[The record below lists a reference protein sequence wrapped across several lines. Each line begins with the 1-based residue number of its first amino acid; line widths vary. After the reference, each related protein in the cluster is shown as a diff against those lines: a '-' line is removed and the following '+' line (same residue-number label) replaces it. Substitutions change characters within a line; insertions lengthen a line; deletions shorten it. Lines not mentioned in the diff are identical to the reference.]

1 LYYIQYL
8 NAKAYMAGY
17 HLTDEEWVESWNKI
31 GSPAEFAKIHKIA
44 VRNVMAR
51 RRSIENRLGIS
62 LDTFN
67 SQNPAYVK
75 KVDQAPHNVRRG
87 IDVDKVKR
95 VIVFS
100 DAHFTDTTTTAFKA
114 LLLMIKT
121 FQPEVIINNGDSFDG
136 QVLSRFPSINFDQKP
151 TVLEEL
157 NACRYHLDEIEKVR
171 PAGCRLIWTLG
182 NHDMRYESWLV
193 NKVPEYSG
201 VDGFSLKYHF
211 PNWETCW
218 SFWIGENTVVKHRY
232 KGGRTAGY
240 SNLVGAGGSTNIITG
255 HTHVLCCSPITGYQG
270 TFWGVQ
276 TGCLADPMS
285 STFEYCEDGPKDWRS
300 GFVMLSFDKG
310 RMLMPELIMVSD
322 EQNGEFE
329 FRGCINKV

>member
-1 LYYIQYL
+1 MPF
-8 NAKAYMAGY
+8 KPVCS
-17 HLTDEEWVESWNKI
+17 DEEFIALWKKL
-31 GSPAEFAKIHKIA
+31 GSPTLVGKE
-44 VRNVMAR
+44 
-51 RRSIENRLGIS
+51 LGINPRSVSNRKSAIQIRHNIELPTHGS
-62 LDTFN
+62 LRD
-67 SQNPAYVK
+67 PK
-75 KVDQAPHNVRRG
+75 KEKPKKIELAPHNVRRG

-114 LLLMIKT
+114 LLAMIKK
-121 FQPEVIINNGDSFDG
+121 FKPQVIICNGDAFDG
-136 QVLSRFPSINFDQKP
+136 QVLSRFPSINYDAKP
-151 TVLEEL
+151 SVLQEL
-157 NACRYHLDEIEKVR
+157 ESCRYHLDQIVKHK

-211 PNWETCW
+211 PEWETCW
-218 SFWIGENTVVKHRY
+218 SFWIGEETVVKHRF

-240 SNLVGAGGSTNIITG
+240 SNLLAAGNTNIITG
-255 HTHVLCCSPITGYQG
+255 HTHVLACQPISNYQG
-270 TFWGVQ
+270 NFYGVQ

-285 STFEYCEDGPKDWRS
+285 PTFEYCEDSPKDWRS
-300 GFVMLSFDKG
+300 GFVMLSFDQG

-322 EQNGEFE
+322 EQNGEYE
-329 FRGCINKV
+329 FRGEIHAV

>member
-1 LYYIQYL
+1 MPF
-8 NAKAYMAGY
+8 KPGCSD
-17 HLTDEEWVESWNKI
+17 DEFIKI
-31 GSPAEFAKIHKIA
+31 WEELGSPTLVGQK
-44 VRNVMAR
+44 
-51 RRSIENRLGIS
+51 LGINPRS
-62 LDTFN
+62 ALTRRNNLEIRYGIKLPTFN
-67 SQNPAYVK
+67 SQRDEK
-75 KVDQAPHNVRRG
+75 KPPLKKIELTPHNVRRG
-87 IDVDKVKR
+87 IDIDKVKR

-114 LLLMIKT
+114 LLLMIDT
-121 FQPEVIINNGDSFDG
+121 FKPEVIICNGDAFDG
-136 QVLSRFPSINFDQKP
+136 QVLSRLPSINYDAKP

-157 NACRYHLDEIEKVR
+157 KACRSHLDEIEAHR

-182 NHDMRYESWLV
+182 NHDMRYEAWLV

-218 SFWIGENTVVKHRY
+218 SFWIGENTVVKHRLR
-232 KGGRTAGY
+232 GGRTAGY
-240 SNLVGAGGSTNIITG
+240 ANLLAAGNTNIITG
-255 HTHVLCCSPITGYQG
+255 HTHVLAVQPISNYQG
-270 TFWGVQ
+270 NFFGVQ
-276 TGCLADPMS
+276 TGCLADPLS
-285 STFEYCEDGPKDWRS
+285 NTFEYCEDSPKDWRS
-300 GFVMLSFDKG
+300 GFVMLSFDQG

>member
-1 LYYIQYL
+1 MPFEPVCSDKEFIKLWKKL
-8 NAKAYMAGY
+8 
-17 HLTDEEWVESWNKI
+17 
-31 GSPAEFAKIHKIA
+31 GSPTLVAK
-44 VRNVMAR
+44 
-51 RRSIENRLGIS
+51 ELGINPRSVSNRKSAIQIRHNIELPTHGS
-62 LDTFN
+62 LR
-67 SQNPAYVK
+67 SPKKEKPK
-75 KVDQAPHNVRRG
+75 KVEQAAHNVRRG

-114 LLLMIKT
+114 LLQMIDT
-121 FQPEVIINNGDSFDG
+121 FKPEVIICNGDAFDG
-136 QVLSRFPSINFDQKP
+136 QVLSRFPSINYDAKP

-157 NACRYHLDEIEKVR
+157 KACREHLDEIVKHR

-211 PNWETCW
+211 PEWETCW
-218 SFWIGENTVVKHRY
+218 SFWIGEETIIKHRY

-240 SNLVGAGGSTNIITG
+240 SNLLSAGNTNIITG
-255 HTHVLCCSPITGYQG
+255 HTHVLACQPISNYQG
-270 TFWGVQ
+270 TYWGVQ

-285 STFEYCEDGPKDWRS
+285 PTFEYCEDSPKDWRS
-300 GFVMLSFDKG
+300 GFVMLSFDQG
-310 RMLMPELIMVSD
+310 RMLMPEMIMVSD
-322 EQNGEFE
+322 GANGEYE

>member
-1 LYYIQYL
+1 MRDPKKEKL
-8 NAKAYMAGY
+8 K
-17 HLTDEEWVESWNKI
+17 KI
-31 GSPAEFAKIHKIA
+31 EQ
-44 VRNVMAR
+44 
-51 RRSIENRLGIS
+51 
-62 LDTFN
+62 T
-67 SQNPAYVK
+67 
-75 KVDQAPHNVRRG
+75 PHNVRRG

-114 LLLMIKT
+114 LLLMIDT
-121 FQPEVIINNGDSFDG
+121 FKPEVIICNGDAFDG
-136 QVLSRFPSINFDQKP
+136 QVLSRFPSINYDQKP

-157 NACRYHLDEIEKVR
+157 NACRWHLDEIEKHR
-171 PAGCRLIWTLG
+171 PPGCRLIWTLG
-182 NHDMRYESWLV
+182 NHDMRYEAWLV

-240 SNLVGAGGSTNIITG
+240 SNLVAAGNTNIITG
-255 HTHVLCCSPITGYQG
+255 HTHVLCSSPISNYQG
-270 TFWGVQ
+270 TFWGIQ
-276 TGCLADPMS
+276 TGCLADPLS
-285 STFEYCEDGPKDWRS
+285 ATFEYCEDSPKDWRS
-300 GFVMLSFDKG
+300 GFVMLSFDQG
-310 RMLMPELIMVSD
+310 RMLMPELIMVTD

>member
-1 LYYIQYL
+1 MA
-8 NAKAYMAGY
+8 AKLGI
-17 HLTDEEWVESWNKI
+17 TDAQFIECWTRL
-31 GSPAEFAKIHKIA
+31 GSPTLVGKELKINPRSALNRRASIVAKHGIELLTHNSLRNKKKEKPKKI
-44 VRNVMAR
+44 
-51 RRSIENRLGIS
+51 
-62 LDTFN
+62 
-67 SQNPAYVK
+67 
-75 KVDQAPHNVRRG
+75 DQAAHNVRRG
-87 IDVDKVKR
+87 IDIDKVKR

-114 LLLMIKT
+114 LLMMIDT
-121 FQPEVIINNGDSFDG
+121 FKPEVIICNGDAFDG
-136 QVLSRFPSINFDQKP
+136 QVLSRFPSINYDAKP
-151 TVLEEL
+151 SVLEEL
-157 NACRYHLDEIEKVR
+157 KYCREHLDEIEKHR
-171 PAGCRLIWTLG
+171 PPGCRLVWTLG
-182 NHDMRYESWLV
+182 NHDMRYEAWLV

-218 SFWIGENTVVKHRY
+218 SFWIGEETVVKHRY

-240 SNLVGAGGSTNIITG
+240 SNLMAAGNTNIITG
-255 HTHVLCCSPITGYQG
+255 HTHVLCVSPISGYQG
-270 TFWGVQ
+270 TFFGVQ

-285 STFEYCEDGPKDWRS
+285 STFEYCEDSPKDWRS
-300 GFVMLSFDKG
+300 GFVMLSFDQG

>member
-1 LYYIQYL
+1 MA
-8 NAKAYMAGY
+8 AKLGI
-17 HLTDEEWVESWNKI
+17 TDAQFIECWTRL
-31 GSPAEFAKIHKIA
+31 GSPTLVGKELKINPRSALNRRASIVAKHGIELLTHSSLRDKKKEKPKKI
-44 VRNVMAR
+44 
-51 RRSIENRLGIS
+51 EL
-62 LDTFN
+62 
-67 SQNPAYVK
+67 
-75 KVDQAPHNVRRG
+75 APHNVRRG
-87 IDVDKVKR
+87 IDIDKVKR

-114 LLLMIKT
+114 LLMMIDT
-121 FQPEVIINNGDSFDG
+121 FKPEVIICNGDAFDG
-136 QVLSRFPSINFDQKP
+136 QVLSRFPSSNYDAKP
-151 TVLEEL
+151 SVLEEL
-157 NACRYHLDEIEKVR
+157 KYCREHLDEIEKHR
-171 PAGCRLIWTLG
+171 PPGCRLVWTLG
-182 NHDMRYESWLV
+182 NHDMRYEAWLV

-218 SFWIGENTVVKHRY
+218 SFWIGEETVVKHRY

-240 SNLVGAGGSTNIITG
+240 SNLMAAGNTNIITG
-255 HTHVLCCSPITGYQG
+255 HTHVLCVSPISGYQG
-270 TFWGVQ
+270 TFFGVQ

-285 STFEYCEDGPKDWRS
+285 STFEYCEDSPKDWRS
-300 GFVMLSFDKG
+300 GFVMLSFDQG

>member
-1 LYYIQYL
+1 M
-8 NAKAYMAGY
+8 KHAGIA
-17 HLTDEEWVESWNKI
+17 DEIFIECWNKL
-31 GSPAEFAKIHKIA
+31 GSPSLVAK
-44 VRNVMAR
+44 
-51 RRSIENRLGIS
+51 ELGIS
-62 LDTFN
+62 PRGVLSRRASLVIKYGVELPTFN
-67 SQNPAYVK
+67 SQRDPPKPK
-75 KVDQAPHNVRRG
+75 KIEQTPHNVRRG

-114 LLLMIKT
+114 LLLMIDT
-121 FQPEVIINNGDSFDG
+121 FKPEVIICNGDAFDG
-136 QVLSRFPSINFDQKP
+136 QVLSRFPSINYDQKP

-157 NACRYHLDEIEKVR
+157 NACRWHLDEIAKHR
-171 PAGCRLIWTLG
+171 PPGCELIWTLG

-211 PNWETCW
+211 PEWKTCW
-218 SFWIGENTVVKHRY
+218 SYWIGEDTVVKHRY

-240 SNLVGAGGSTNIITG
+240 SNLMAAGNTNIITG
-255 HTHVLCCSPITGYQG
+255 HTHVLCASPISNYQG
-270 TFWGVQ
+270 TWWGVQ
-276 TGCLADPMS
+276 TGCLANPHS
-285 STFEYCEDGPKDWRS
+285 STFEYTEDQPLDWRS
-300 GFVMLSFDKG
+300 GLVMLSFDQG
-310 RMLMPELIMVSD
+310 RMLMPELIMVTD

>member
-1 LYYIQYL
+1 MEKVDMKKPNELDKQFIEAWQKL
-8 NAKAYMAGY
+8 
-17 HLTDEEWVESWNKI
+17 
-31 GSPAEFAKIHKIA
+31 GSPTLVGKELGMNPRSALNRRASLEIRYDIKLPTHNSLRDPKKEKLKKIQQ
-44 VRNVMAR
+44 
-51 RRSIENRLGIS
+51 
-62 LDTFN
+62 T
-67 SQNPAYVK
+67 
-75 KVDQAPHNVRRG
+75 PHNVRRG

-114 LLLMIKT
+114 LLLMIDT
-121 FQPEVIINNGDSFDG
+121 FKPEVIICNGDAFDG

-182 NHDMRYESWLV
+182 NHDMRYEAWLV

-218 SFWIGENTVVKHRY
+218 SFWIGEDTVVKHRY

-255 HTHVLCCSPITGYQG
+255 HTHVLCSSPITGYQG
-270 TFWGVQ
+270 TWWGVQ
-276 TGCLADPMS
+276 TGCLADPHS
-285 STFEYCEDGPKDWRS
+285 STFEYCEDSPKDWRS
-300 GFVMLSFDKG
+300 GFVMLSFDQG
-310 RMLMPELIMVSD
+310 RMLMPELIMVTD

>member
-1 LYYIQYL
+1 
-8 NAKAYMAGY
+8 MAFKPVY
-17 HLTDEEWVESWNKI
+17 SDEKFIEAWKRL
-31 GSPAEFAKIHKIA
+31 GSPVLVAKELSMNP
-44 VRNVMAR
+44 RSVMSR
-51 RRSIENRLGIS
+51 RRALEIRLKIDLS
-62 LDTFN
+62 TTN
-67 SQNPAYVK
+67 SQRDEK
-75 KVDQAPHNVRRG
+75 KPKPKKIDLAAHNVRRG
-87 IDVDKVKR
+87 IDIDKVKR

-114 LLLMIKT
+114 LLMMIDT
-121 FQPEVIINNGDSFDG
+121 FKPEVIICNGDAFDG
-136 QVLSRFPSINFDQKP
+136 QVLSRFPSINYDQKP

-157 NACRYHLDEIEKVR
+157 KACREHLDEIEKHR
-171 PAGCRLIWTLG
+171 PPGCRLIWTLG
-182 NHDMRYESWLV
+182 NHDMRYEAWLV

-218 SFWIGENTVVKHRY
+218 SFWIGEETIVKHRL

-240 SNLVGAGGSTNIITG
+240 SNLMSAGNTNIITG
-255 HTHVLCCSPITGYQG
+255 HTHVLAAQPISNYQG
-270 TFWGVQ
+270 TYWGVQ

-285 STFEYCEDGPKDWRS
+285 STFEYCEDSPKDWRS
-300 GFVMLSFDKG
+300 GFVMLSFDQG

>member
-1 LYYIQYL
+1 MVF
-8 NAKAYMAGY
+8 KAVCS
-17 HLTDEEWVESWNKI
+17 DEEFIALWKKL
-31 GSPAEFAKIHKIA
+31 GSPTLVGKELGINPRSALT
-44 VRNVMAR
+44 R
-51 RRSIENRLGIS
+51 RRNLEIRYKIDLPTS
-62 LDTFN
+62 N
-67 SQNPAYVK
+67 SQRDEKKPPLK
-75 KVDQAPHNVRRG
+75 KVEQAAHNVRRG

-114 LLLMIKT
+114 LLLMIDT
-121 FQPEVIINNGDSFDG
+121 FKPQVIICNGDAFDG
-136 QVLSRFPSINFDQKP
+136 QVLSRFPSINYDAKP
-151 TVLEEL
+151 TVLQEL
-157 NACRYHLDEIEKVR
+157 QNCRYHLDEIVKHR
-171 PAGCRLIWTLG
+171 PPGCRLIWTLG

-211 PNWETCW
+211 PEWETCW
-218 SFWIGENTVVKHRY
+218 SFWIGEETVVKHRF

-240 SNLVGAGGSTNIITG
+240 SNLLAAGNTNIITG
-255 HTHVLCCSPITGYQG
+255 HTHVLAVQPISNYQG
-270 TFWGVQ
+270 NFFGVQ

-285 STFEYCEDGPKDWRS
+285 PTFEYVEDNPLDWRS
-300 GFVMLSFDKG
+300 GFVMLSFDQG

>member
-1 LYYIQYL
+1 
-8 NAKAYMAGY
+8 M
-17 HLTDEEWVESWNKI
+17 NKI
-31 GSPAEFAKIHKIA
+31 NKGGKLDANLDQEFIRVWKELGSPALVAKKLGMNSRSA
-44 VRNVMAR
+44 MAR
-51 RRSIENRLGIS
+51 RRNLEIRYNIELP
-62 LDTFN
+62 THN
-67 SQNPAYVK
+67 SQRDEKKPIK
-75 KVDQAPHNVRRG
+75 KVEQAAHNVRRG

-114 LLLMIKT
+114 LIK
-121 FQPEVIINNGDSFDG
+121 FIKKFKPEVIICNGDAFDG
-136 QVLSRFPSINFDQKP
+136 QVLSRFPSINYDAKP

-157 NACRYHLDEIEKVR
+157 EACKWHLEQIEKAR

-211 PNWETCW
+211 PHWETCW
-218 SFWIGENTVVKHRY
+218 SFWIGEETVVKHRF

-240 SNLVGAGGSTNIITG
+240 SNLMAAGNTNIVTG
-255 HTHVLCCSPITGYQG
+255 HTHVLCASPISNYQG
-270 TFWGVQ
+270 TYWGIQ

-285 STFEYCEDGPKDWRS
+285 ETFEYCEDSPKDWRS
-300 GFVMLSFDKG
+300 GFVMLSFAEG
-310 RMLMPELIMVSD
+310 RMLMPELIMVC
-322 EQNGEFE
+322 GEDKVE
-329 FRGCINKV
+329 FRGEILPI

>member
-1 LYYIQYL
+1 MA
-8 NAKAYMAGY
+8 AKLGI
-17 HLTDEEWVESWNKI
+17 TDAQFIECWTRL
-31 GSPAEFAKIHKIA
+31 GSPTLVGKERKINPRSALNRRASIVAKHGIELLTHNSLRDKKKEKPKKI
-44 VRNVMAR
+44 
-51 RRSIENRLGIS
+51 
-62 LDTFN
+62 
-67 SQNPAYVK
+67 
-75 KVDQAPHNVRRG
+75 DQAPHNVRRG
-87 IDVDKVKR
+87 IDIDKVKR

-114 LLLMIKT
+114 LLMMIDT
-121 FQPEVIINNGDSFDG
+121 FKPEVIICNGDAFDG
-136 QVLSRFPSINFDQKP
+136 QVLSRFPSINYDAKP
-151 TVLEEL
+151 SVLEEL
-157 NACRYHLDEIEKVR
+157 KYCREHLDEIEKHR
-171 PAGCRLIWTLG
+171 PPGCRLVWTLG
-182 NHDMRYESWLV
+182 NHDMRYEAWLV

-218 SFWIGENTVVKHRY
+218 SFWIGEETVVKHRY

-240 SNLVGAGGSTNIITG
+240 SNLMAAGNTNIITG
-255 HTHVLCCSPITGYQG
+255 HTHVLCVSPISGYQG
-270 TFWGVQ
+270 TFFGVQ

-285 STFEYCEDGPKDWRS
+285 STFEYCEDSPKDWRS
-300 GFVMLSFDKG
+300 GFVMLSFDQG

>member
-1 LYYIQYL
+1 MNQ
-8 NAKAYMAGY
+8 KC
-17 HLTDEEWVESWNKI
+17 TDDQFIEIWNKH
-31 GSPAEFAKIHKIA
+31 GSPSLVAKELKMNPRS
-44 VRNVMAR
+44 VLNRKS
-51 RRSIENRLGIS
+51 SIESRLSIE
-62 LDTFN
+62 LPTFN
-67 SQNPAYVK
+67 SQRNLTFVK
-75 KVDQAPHNVRRG
+75 KVEQAAHNVRRG
-87 IDVDKVKR
+87 IDIDKVKK

-114 LLLMIKT
+114 LLMMIDT
-121 FQPEVIINNGDSFDG
+121 FKPEVIICNGDAFDG

-157 NACRYHLDEIEKVR
+157 SACRYHLDLIEKHR
-171 PAGCRLIWTLG
+171 PPGCRLIWGLG

-218 SFWIGENTVVKHRY
+218 SFWIGEETVVKHRLR
-232 KGGRTAGY
+232 GGRTAGY
-240 SNLVGAGGSTNIITG
+240 ANLLAAGNTNIITG
-255 HTHVLCCSPITGYQG
+255 HTHVLCASPITNYQG
-270 TFWGVQ
+270 TKWGIQ

-300 GFVMLSFDKG
+300 GFVILSFDQG
-310 RMLMPELIMVSD
+310 RMLMPELVMVTD
-322 EQNGEFE
+322 EQKGEFE

>member
-1 LYYIQYL
+1 MKII
-8 NAKAYMAGY
+8 
-17 HLTDEEWVESWNKI
+17 TESDKEFIKVWKEL
-31 GSPAEFAKIHKIA
+31 GSPTLVGKKLGINP
-44 VRNVMAR
+44 RSTLAR
-51 RRSIENRLGIS
+51 RRNLEIRYGIELP
-62 LDTFN
+62 THN
-67 SQNPAYVK
+67 SQRDQKKDPIK
-75 KVDQAPHNVRRG
+75 KVDMAAHNVRRG
-87 IDVDKVKR
+87 IDIDKCKR

-100 DAHFTDTTTTAFKA
+100 DAHFTDETTTAFKA
-114 LLLMIKT
+114 LIK
-121 FQPEVIINNGDSFDG
+121 FIKHFKPQVIVCNGDAFDG
-136 QVLSRFPSINFDQKP
+136 QVLSRFPSINYDAKP

-157 NACRYHLDEIEKVR
+157 EACRWHLNEIEKVR

-218 SFWIGENTVVKHRY
+218 SFWVGEDTVIKHRL

-240 SNLVGAGGSTNIITG
+240 GNVQAAFCNIVTG
-255 HTHVLCCSPITGYQG
+255 HTHVLCASPINGYQQN

-285 STFEYCEDGPKDWRS
+285 PTFEYCEDGPKDWRS
-300 GFVMLSFDKG
+300 GFVMLSFDEG
-310 RMLMPELIMVSD
+310 RMLQPELIMVC
-322 EQNGEFE
+322 GEDKVE
-329 FRGCINKV
+329 FRGEILEI